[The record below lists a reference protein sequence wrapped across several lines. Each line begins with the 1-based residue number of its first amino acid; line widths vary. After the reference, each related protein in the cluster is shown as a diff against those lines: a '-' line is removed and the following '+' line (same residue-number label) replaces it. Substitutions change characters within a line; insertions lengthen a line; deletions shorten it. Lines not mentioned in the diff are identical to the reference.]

1 MPHPQCNWAPFSPH
15 PLQHLLFIDFLM
27 MVMEK
32 EMAPHSSILAWR
44 IPWTEEPGGLQS
56 TGSKRVGH
64 DWTTSFLLFTFILTD
79 VRWYLIIVLMC
90 ISLIMSDV
98 ENLCMCLLAICMSYL
113 EKCLFSSFSHLLIV
127 LYVFQVLSCMN
138 YFYILEIS
146 PFSVVS
152 FAIIFSHFEGCLLF
166 TLLCKSF

>member
-90 ISLIMSDV
+90 ISLIISNV
-98 ENLCMCLLAICMSYL
+98 EHFFMCLLTICMSSL
-113 EKCLFSSFSHLLIV
+113 KKRLFRFSAYIFFLLHCFSDIELPGLFV
-127 LYVFQVLSCMN
+127 
-138 YFYILEIS
+138 YF
-146 PFSVVS
+146 
-152 FAIIFSHFEGCLLF
+152 GN
-166 TLLCKSF
+166 